1 MYLRESLKLVS
12 IPRNPSQFPLLCPSL
27 SPFRDLPKPLNMK
40 KHWSYP
46 GVVPPYEVSLPRQRN
61 LSRDEEAASGTS
73 HRDSVAFLYSQIRT
87 LVAAESWNQVQ
98 RLTLTAV
105 NRLISEELHR
115 RRLYEYQTLT
125 YEMRLELALRQAILK
140 PEVFFSLSQLGNP
153 LRSAEDLKRHI
164 AVFCAFLRS
173 IQRSE
178 LHFEPFLS
186 QVSADSTLWETDPT
200 VRFLN
205 RDMTAVL
212 SS

>member
-1 MYLRESLKLVS
+1 MVKSLNS
-12 IPRNPSQFPLLCPSL
+12 FPLQVH
-27 SPFRDLPKPLNMK
+27 PKPLNMK

-46 GVVPPYEVSLPRQRN
+46 GVVHPYECTLPRQSN
-61 LSRDEEAASGTS
+61 LSRDGEAASGTS
-73 HRDSVAFLYSQIRT
+73 HRDSVAFLYPQVRN
-87 LVAAESWNQVQ
+87 LVATDSWAQVQ

-115 RRLYEYQTLT
+115 RRLFEYQDLT
-125 YEMRLELALRQAILK
+125 YGMRLELALRQAVLR
-140 PEVFFSLSQLGNP
+140 PEVFFSLAQLGNP
-153 LRSAEDLKRHI
+153 IRTGEDLKRHV

-186 QVSADSTLWETDPT
+186 QVAADPSLWEADPT
-200 VRFLN
+200 VTFLN

-212 SS
+212 SSS